1 LKEYLDF
8 LNRGLFSPLSRK
20 TGAKYLL
27 ESNDVFINPQ
37 DGKFLKL
44 MKKNGRIRVWKILNP
59 GNENTH

>member
-1 LKEYLDF
+1 
-8 LNRGLFSPLSRK
+8 LFSPLSRK